1 VATPATSTDVGLRR
15 NTLGAASVVF
25 QAVSHLGP
33 AIGIIVV
40 APAIAGFVGASVPLI
55 VLISLGAMLLT
66 GVCVSE
72 LARRLPS
79 AGGYY
84 TFVTRG
90 LGRPLG
96 FFTAWAY
103 FLYDPLLPTLTIMVA
118 AGILSAAVEANL
130 GWNIPWWL
138 IVIVLM
144 GLVHWA
150 TVSGIRPS
158 AHLTLFLGV
167 LESLI
172 ILALT
177 ATLLVQ
183 HGAPGNLGVPFEFPS
198 LKGGIQPIVLGF
210 AFGVLLYTGFESAA
224 PLAEETVNPQ
234 RLIPRSVILS
244 LLVVGLIWILSSWGM
259 MIAWGVNRA
268 TAISSAQN
276 PFFVLAAKAWGIG
289 WLLLAFA
296 LLNSSLGAALA
307 GQNAGARVLF
317 ALGRARVLPA
327 VFGRVHQR
335 SQTPV
340 VALTVQTLL
349 NLVLSL
355 GLGFWL
361 GPIAGFT
368 FIGLLVT
375 LGVLIVYGLGNIAVM
390 RLVRRDEPGAWHL
403 WKHGIIPVVGTLVLV
418 LGFYYSVVPLPPWPL
433 SMAVIVVG
441 IWLLAGALLSVY
453 LGRNRSSDL
462 DTAARL
468 AFEEPAIATEG

>member
-1 VATPATSTDVGLRR
+1 MELPQVDASAGLRR
-15 NTLGAASVVF
+15 NTLGSASVIF

-40 APAIAGFVGASVPLI
+40 APAIASFVGASVPLM
-55 VLISLGAMLLT
+55 VLISLGAMMLT

-84 TFVTRG
+84 TFVTHG
-90 LGRPLG
+90 LGKRLG

-103 FLYDPLLPTLTIMVA
+103 FLYDPLLPTLTIMVSG
-118 AGILSAAVEANL
+118 GILAEAFRANF

-138 IVIVLM
+138 IVVVLL
-144 GLVHWA
+144 GLVQWV

-158 AHLTLFLGV
+158 ARLTLVLGIV
-167 LESLI
+167 ESLI
-172 ILALT
+172 ITILA
-177 ATLLVQ
+177 ATLLLR
-183 HGAPGNLGVPFEFPS
+183 HGTPANLAVPFAFPA
-198 LKGGIQPIVLGF
+198 LTHGIQPLVLGF

-224 PLAEETVNPQ
+224 PLAEETRDPG

-244 LLVVGLIWILSSWGM
+244 IVVVGLIWTFASWGM
-259 MIAWGVNRA
+259 MVGWGVGRA
-268 TAISSAQN
+268 SSISTAQN
-276 PFFVLAAKAWGIG
+276 PFFTLAAHAWGVG

-307 GQNAGARVLF
+307 GQNAGARVIF
-317 ALGRARVLPA
+317 ALGRSGVLPKA
-327 VFGRVHQR
+327 FGRIHPKTR
-335 SQTPV
+335 TPV

-361 GPIAGFT
+361 GPIGGFT

-375 LGVLIVYGLGNIAVM
+375 LGVLIVYGFGNMAVLRLM
-390 RLVRRDEPGAWHL
+390 RTRYPKEWRFWRHGVVPVAGA
-403 WKHGIIPVVGTLVLV
+403 LVLV
-418 LGFYYSVVPLPPWPL
+418 LGFYFSVMPLPPWPL
-433 SMAVIVVG
+433 SLAVWVVG
-441 IWLLAGALLSVY
+441 IWLLGGAVLSVV
-453 LGRNRSSDL
+453 LGKSRSADL
-462 DTAARL
+462 EGAARL
-468 AFEEPAIATEG
+468 AFEEADELAQ